1 MAQPKY
7 IYRKGYG
14 HQVEAEKS
22 ADGFARFGNI
32 DEVGSTKVWVQED
45 DNKFFVHVELSGKT
59 EPEEVFQ
66 ATGFE
71 RVPQ

>member
-7 IYRKGYG
+7 IYRKGYD
-14 HQVEAEKS
+14 HQFEAEKS
-22 ADGFARFGNI
+22 ADGFARLGNI

-45 DNKFFVHVELSGKT
+45 KNIFYVYVELSGIMKSD
-59 EPEEVFQ
+59 EVFE

-71 RVPQ
+71 CVSQ

>member
-7 IYRKGYG
+7 IYRKGYDG
-14 HQVEAEKS
+14 QFEAEKS

-45 DNKFFVHVELSGKT
+45 DNKFYVYVELSGKMD
-59 EPEEVFQ
+59 PKEVLE

-71 RVPQ
+71 RISL

>member
-7 IYRKGYG
+7 IYRKRYDD
-14 HQVEAEKS
+14 QFEAEKS

-45 DNKFFVHVELSGKT
+45 DNNFYVYVELSGEMDPK
-59 EPEEVFQ
+59 EVLE

-71 RVPQ
+71 RISL